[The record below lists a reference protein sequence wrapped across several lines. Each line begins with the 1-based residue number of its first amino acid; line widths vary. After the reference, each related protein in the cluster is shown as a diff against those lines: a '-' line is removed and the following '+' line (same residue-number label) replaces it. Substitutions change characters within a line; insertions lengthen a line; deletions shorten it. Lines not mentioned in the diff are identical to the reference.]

1 MGYYREL
8 RQEEAKKKIEAEIVA
23 RKKELP
29 EYEQRIKAVSENLQ
43 KNNTKSNRRSKMLM
57 LEEVERLNIKIE
69 ELKVKANETK

>member
-1 MGYYREL
+1 MGYYIEL
-8 RQEEAKKKIEAEIVA
+8 RQEEAKKKIEAEIVSS
-23 RKKELP
+23 KKELP